1 MDDTREERVF
11 ISQQNYW
18 AIHDFAYHNGY
29 KRIYGTKLEALYR
42 LIQRKGKVIGFPQ
55 DRIYHNIKVLEY
67 GDGDFIGFVRT
78 GYSKTSFFPC
88 KLKIVL
94 LRALG
99 PVGNSTSKY

>member
-1 MDDTREERVF
+1 MSE
-11 ISQQNYW
+11 QNYR

-42 LIQRKGKVIGFPQ
+42 LFQRKGKVIGFPK
-55 DRIYHNIKVLEY
+55 DRIYHNIKILEY
-67 GDGDFIGFVRT
+67 GDGDFIGLVTT
-78 GYSKTSFFPC
+78 GYCKTSFFPC

-99 PVGNSTSKY
+99 TVGNSAPKSL